1 MKNDASNDTTR
12 LDEMANSGLKKSAF
26 PRGPL
31 GRPRS
36 ARPRGKRSTLSI
48 RTTAELFDKLDREA
62 KERGRPLSHVAEL
75 WLEFGA
81 REKPRLDDMLALV
94 CGPQPARMLM
104 LIAFV
109 ISDVGPAAASLGSR
123 EPTAEAIARWADN
136 SYVFDQVVRAV
147 NLILE
152 AFRPEGDRRPQNP
165 ALDPPINMDPNAEFF
180 QVGEQLAE
188 AALLAVLNPRS
199 VAAKFTRL
207 GERLGENFDPV
218 TVDRIT
224 KNLKR
229 LRRAKSIDKAASE
242 G

>member
-1 MKNDASNDTTR
+1 MKHSLGNETVR
-12 LDEMANSGLKKSAF
+12 LGEMAKSGLKKPAP

-36 ARPRGKRSTLSI
+36 ARPRGKRSTLSL

-62 KERGRPLSHVAEL
+62 KTRGRPLSHVAEL

-81 REKPRLDDMLALV
+81 RERAQLDDMLALV

-104 LIAFV
+104 LVALV
-109 ISDVGPAAASLGSR
+109 ISDVGPAAASLGSW

-136 SYVFDQVVRAV
+136 PYVFDQVVRAV
-147 NLILE
+147 NLIFE
-152 AFRPEGDRRPQNP
+152 AFRPEGDRRPHNP
-165 ALDPPINMDPNAEFF
+165 ALDPPINMDRNAEFF

-188 AALLAVLNPRS
+188 AALLAVLNPHS
-199 VAAKFTRL
+199 VAANFTRL
-207 GERLGENFDPV
+207 GERLGEKFDPV
-218 TVDRIT
+218 TVDRIS

-229 LRRAKSIDKAASE
+229 LRPAKSTDKAASE